1 MGLISRVSSRTYRVI
16 NKFYS
21 ITIKMSSDEE
31 IAHEPIEEVA
41 VFYCP
46 ISTMPY
52 EFIEYM
58 PKKIQEKCI
67 ANIKKNMAKLEKMGM
82 NPSGWGL
89 NLEDGGDIQE
99 EGKSQKRGG
108 KGNKASKQMEK
119 ALAAAEG
126 DKSENANVKV
136 GRSTRGKKKNITIV
150 RGLDTCGV
158 DLKKAAK
165 KFGQKFAC
173 GSTVN
178 GPGEIMIQGDVVDEV
193 IDLIVEQFKI
203 SDDVID
209 DVGDIAPTGNAKDKK
224 EKEDGSAKDGEKP
237 EKKSAGPRPQGNPR
251 KK

>member
-1 MGLISRVSSRTYRVI
+1 MGLISRVSSRTYRVL

-31 IAHEPIEEVA
+31 IEHEPIEEVT

-52 EFIEYM
+52 EFIEFM
-58 PKKIQEKCI
+58 PKKIQ
-67 ANIKKNMAKLEKMGM
+67 AKLEKMGM
-82 NPSGWGL
+82 DPSSWGL
-89 NLEDGGDIQE
+89 NLNDDADDKE

-173 GSTVN
+173 GSTVST
-178 GPGEIMIQGDVVDEV
+178 PGEIMIQGDVVDEV
-193 IDLIVEQFKI
+193 IDLI
-203 SDDVID
+203 
-209 DVGDIAPTGNAKDKK
+209 P
-224 EKEDGSAKDGEKP
+224 
-237 EKKSAGPRPQGNPR
+237 
-251 KK
+251 

>member
-1 MGLISRVSSRTYRVI
+1 
-16 NKFYS
+16 
-21 ITIKMSSDEE
+21 MSSDEE
-31 IAHEPIEEVA
+31 CQEEVITFPE
-41 VFYCP
+41 VEVLYCP

-52 EFIEYM
+52 EYVEFL
-58 PKKIQEKCI
+58 PKKIQEKCVS
-67 ANIKKNMAKLEKMGM
+67 NIKKNMAKLEKMGM
-82 NPSGWGL
+82 NPASWGL
-89 NLEDGGDIQE
+89 NYDQDDDKD

-126 DKSENANVKV
+126 DKSENASVKV

-173 GSTVN
+173 GSTVSA
-178 GPGEIMIQGDVVDEV
+178 PGEIMIQGDVVDEV
-193 IDLIVEQFKI
+193 IDLIQEQFKI

-224 EKEDGSAKDGEKP
+224 GGEEAP
-237 EKKSAGPRPQGNPR
+237 KSKGTSKG
-251 KK
+251 KGK

>member
-1 MGLISRVSSRTYRVI
+1 
-16 NKFYS
+16 
-21 ITIKMSSDEE
+21 MSSDEE
-31 IAHEPIEEVA
+31 PAYEPIEEVP

-67 ANIKKNMAKLEKMGM
+67 ANIKKNLGKLEKMGM
-82 NPSGWGL
+82 DPSKWGL
-89 NLEDGGDIQE
+89 NLEDDGDDKE

-126 DKSENANVKV
+126 DKSENANVQV

-173 GSTVN
+173 GSTVSA
-178 GPGEIMIQGDVVDEV
+178 PGEIMIQGDVVDEV
-193 IDLIVEQFKI
+193 IDLIQEQFKI

-209 DVGDIAPTGNAKDKK
+209 DVGDIAPTGTGKDKK
-224 EKEDGSAKDGEKP
+224 EEKAS
-237 EKKSAGPRPQGNPR
+237 KSKG
-251 KK
+251 K

>member
-1 MGLISRVSSRTYRVI
+1 MGLISRVSSRTYRY
-16 NKFYS
+16 KRFS
-21 ITIKMSSDEE
+21 IMSSDEE
-31 IAHEPIEEVA
+31 VTHEPIQEVQ

-52 EFIEYM
+52 EFIEFM

-67 ANIKKNMAKLEKMGM
+67 VNIKKNLAKLEKMGM
-82 NPSGWGL
+82 DPSSWGL
-89 NLEDGGDIQE
+89 NLDDKGNEDGE
-99 EGKSQKRGG
+99 EAKSQKRGG

-119 ALAAAEG
+119 ALAASEG
-126 DKSENANVKV
+126 DKSENASVKV

-173 GSTVN
+173 GSTVSA
-178 GPGEIMIQGDVVDEV
+178 PGEIMIQGDFVDEV
-193 IDLIVEQFKI
+193 IDLIQEQFKI

-209 DVGDIAPTGNAKDKK
+209 DVGDI
-224 EKEDGSAKDGEKP
+224 
-237 EKKSAGPRPQGNPR
+237 Q
-251 KK
+251 

>member
-1 MGLISRVSSRTYRVI
+1 
-16 NKFYS
+16 
-21 ITIKMSSDEE
+21 MSDSENE
-31 IAHEPIEEVA
+31 IEREPIVEVPM
-41 VFYCP
+41 FYCP

-52 EFIEYM
+52 EFIEFM

-67 ANIKKNMAKLEKMGM
+67 ANIKKNLAKLEKMGM
-82 NPSGWGL
+82 KPNTWGL
-89 NLEDGGDIQE
+89 NLEDGGDIEE

-126 DKSENANVKV
+126 DKSENASVKV

-173 GSTVN
+173 GSTVSA
-178 GPGEIMIQGDVVDEV
+178 PGEIMIQGDVVDEV
-193 IDLIVEQFKI
+193 IDLIQEQFKI
-203 SDDVID
+203 SDDVIED
-209 DVGDIAPTGNAKDKK
+209 IGDIKPAASDKKDKK
-224 EKEDGSAKDGEKP
+224 DKEDGPLKDGEKP

>member
-1 MGLISRVSSRTYRVI
+1 MGLISRVSSRTYRIFVPER
-16 NKFYS
+16 
-21 ITIKMSSDEE
+21 MSDSENE
-31 IAHEPIEEVA
+31 VEREPIAEVP

-52 EFIEYM
+52 EYIEFM

-126 DKSENANVKV
+126 DKGENANVKV

-203 SDDVID
+203 SDDIIED
-209 DVGDIAPTGNAKDKK
+209 IGDIKLASDKKDKK

>member
-1 MGLISRVSSRTYRVI
+1 MGDSSLESQVELTE
-16 NKFYS
+16 KQQ
-21 ITIKMSSDEE
+21 KMSSDEE
-31 IAHEPIEEVA
+31 VEVQEIEEVP

-52 EFIEYM
+52 EFIEFL
-58 PKKIQEKCI
+58 PKKVQEKCI
-67 ANIKKNMAKLEKMGM
+67 ANIKKNQAKLEKMGM
-82 NPSGWGL
+82 DPNSWGL
-89 NLEDGGDIQE
+89 KLDGDGDQEE

-173 GSTVN
+173 GSTVSA
-178 GPGEIMIQGDVVDEV
+178 PGEIMIQGDVVDEV
-193 IDLIVEQFKI
+193 IDLIQEQFKI

-209 DVGDIAPTGNAKDKK
+209 DVGDMTPAAPSKGK
-224 EKEDGSAKDGEKP
+224 
-237 EKKSAGPRPQGNPR
+237 
-251 KK
+251 